1 MRILLAN
8 PRGFCAGVIMAI
20 ESLERALQLLGAPV
34 YVYHEIV
41 HNKYVVEQ
49 FRRKGAVFV
58 DGLTQVPEGAT
69 LLYSAHGVSPAVRQ
83 LSRQRRLRTIDA
95 TCPLVAKVHLEAIHF
110 AQRHYTI
117 ILIGHAGH
125 DEVLGTLG
133 EAPASIRLVETE
145 ADVERLQVEDP
156 ARVAYLTQT
165 TLSLDDTA
173 RLIEALRRRF
183 PHIVGP
189 AKADICYATQN
200 RQETVK
206 ELLAEVD
213 VVLVLGSQNSSNSQ
227 RLREIA
233 ADGGKPAYL
242 IDGAHE
248 LCPSWFRPD
257 DVVLVTAGASA
268 PEQVVQECVAFLREH
283 FGAVAES
290 RVVREEEVRFA
301 LPREL
306 R

>member
-20 ESLERALQLLGAPV
+20 ESLEQALQLLGAPV

-49 FRRKGAVFV
+49 FRRKGATFV
-58 DGLTQVPEGAT
+58 DDLTQVPEGAT

-156 ARVAYLTQT
+156 ARVVYLTQT
-165 TLSLDDTA
+165 TLSIDDTA

-183 PHIVGP
+183 PHIIGP
-189 AKADICYATQN
+189 SKADICYATQN

-213 VVLVLGSQNSSNSQ
+213 VILVLGSQNSSNSQ

-268 PEQVVQECVAFLREH
+268 PEQVVQECVGFLCER
-283 FGAVAES
+283 FGAVAEP
-290 RVVREEEVRFA
+290 RVVRDEEVRFA

>member
-20 ESLERALQLLGAPV
+20 ESLEQALRLLGAPV

-58 DGLTQVPEGAT
+58 DDLAQVPEGAT
-69 LLYSAHGVSPAVRQ
+69 LLYSAHGVSPEVRR
-83 LSRQRRLRTIDA
+83 LSRRRRLRTIDA
-95 TCPLVAKVHLEAIHF
+95 TCPLVAKVHLEVIHF
-110 AQRHYTI
+110 ARRHYTI
-117 ILIGHAGH
+117 ILIGHDGH
-125 DEVLGTLG
+125 DEVVGTLG

-145 ADVERLQVEDP
+145 ADVERLEVEDP

-165 TLSLDDTA
+165 TLSLDDTQ
-173 RLIEALRRRF
+173 RILSALRRRF

-206 ELLAEVD
+206 ELLGEVD

-233 ADGGKPAYL
+233 AGGGKPAYL

-268 PEQVVQECVAFLREH
+268 PEQVVRECVAFLCDR

>member
-20 ESLERALQLLGAPV
+20 ESLETALQLLGPPV

-49 FRRKGAVFV
+49 FRSKGAIFL
-58 DGLTQVPEGAT
+58 DDLTQVPEGAT

-117 ILIGHAGH
+117 ILIGHASH

-183 PHIVGP
+183 PHIIGP

-233 ADGGKPAYL
+233 AEGGKPAYL

-268 PEQVVQECVAFLREH
+268 PEQVVQECVAFLCER

>member
-8 PRGFCAGVIMAI
+8 PRGFCAGVIMAV
-20 ESLERALQLLGAPV
+20 ESLDRALQRLGTPL

-41 HNKYVVEQ
+41 HNQFVVEQ

-58 DGLTQVPEGAT
+58 EDLAEVPEGAT
-69 LLYSAHGVSPAVRQ
+69 LLYSAHGVSPKVRRLAQ
-83 LSRQRRLRTIDA
+83 QRRLRTIDA
-95 TCPLVAKVHLEAIHF
+95 TCPLVAKVHLEAIHL
-110 AQRHYTI
+110 ARHHYTI
-117 ILIGHAGH
+117 VLVGHAGH
-125 DEVLGTLG
+125 DEVAGALG

-145 ADVERLQVEDP
+145 ADVEQLEVDDP
-156 ARVAYLTQT
+156 TRVACLTQT
-165 TLSLDDTA
+165 TLSLDDTQ
-173 RLIEALRRRF
+173 RILSALRQRF
-183 PHIVGP
+183 PHIIGP

-206 ELLAEVD
+206 ELLGEVD

-248 LCPSWFRPD
+248 LRPNWFHPD

-268 PEQVVQECVAFLREH
+268 PERVVQECVTFLCER

>member
-1 MRILLAN
+1 
-8 PRGFCAGVIMAI
+8 
-20 ESLERALQLLGAPV
+20 
-34 YVYHEIV
+34 
-41 HNKYVVEQ
+41 
-49 FRRKGAVFV
+49 
-58 DGLTQVPEGAT
+58 
-69 LLYSAHGVSPAVRQ
+69 
-83 LSRQRRLRTIDA
+83 
-95 TCPLVAKVHLEAIHF
+95 VAKVHLEAIHF

-133 EAPASIRLVETE
+133 EAPASIRLVQTE

-156 ARVAYLTQT
+156 ARIAYLTQT

-183 PHIVGP
+183 PHIIGP

-233 ADGGKPAYL
+233 ADGA
-242 IDGAHE
+242 
-248 LCPSWFRPD
+248 SRPTSS
-257 DVVLVTAGASA
+257 TARTNS
-268 PEQVVQECVAFLREH
+268 VQA
-283 FGAVAES
+283 G
-290 RVVREEEVRFA
+290 FA
-301 LPREL
+301 RTTSSS
-306 R
+306 